1 VGSFAELCK
10 PICRRQKREGA
21 SCLPTHPQS
30 EGRGSVKGVHDTLQK
45 RKVAGG
51 RESRDSQLL
60 MELKTESGRRM
71 VGEIKREENRDSQLQ
86 TEAAK

>member
-1 VGSFAELCK
+1 
-10 PICRRQKREGA
+10 
-21 SCLPTHPQS
+21 
-30 EGRGSVKGVHDTLQK
+30 
-45 RKVAGG
+45 
-51 RESRDSQLL
+51 